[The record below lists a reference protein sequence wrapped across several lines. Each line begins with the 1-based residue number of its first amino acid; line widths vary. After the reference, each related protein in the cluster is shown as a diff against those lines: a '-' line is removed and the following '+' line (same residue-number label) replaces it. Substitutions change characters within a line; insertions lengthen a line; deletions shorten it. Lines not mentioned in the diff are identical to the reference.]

1 MSTLVPLPQF
11 VQPRSFVLLPASLT
25 YLPAAQDDHVVHE
38 PSLDEEVY
46 FPWRKHNKEK
56 RFDERVC

>member
-38 PSLDEEVY
+38 PSLDEDVY
-46 FPWRKHNKEK
+46 FPWRKHKEK